1 MDGLAQ
7 KLAKEAGMMAAVS
20 TAQDANDLNGLDPS
34 EVVDLRFFLRP
45 EELDEA
51 TAIRKGTSSTTG
63 NKALRRLIYGMGAVF
78 AGFMPYLTGTNWAAW
93 RQRHPGTAIFWT
105 GMLILNVY
113 ALLEQPG
120 MKQLN
125 RLLNRLDVER
135 RICVSHRG
143 IDVTHGRV
151 RQQKTWTDFSFYQET
166 PTILL
171 LQTAGPLF
179 WTLPKRAIPAGR
191 EDQLQTLLKAKL
203 QRR

>member
-20 TAQDANDLNGLDPS
+20 TAQDANDLNGLDPR
-34 EVVDLRFFLRP
+34 EVVELRFFLRP

-51 TAIRKGTSSTTG
+51 TAIRKCISNTIG
-63 NKALRRLIYGMGAVF
+63 NKAPRRLIFGMGAVF
-78 AGFMPYLTGTNWAAW
+78 AGFMPYLIGTNWAAW
-93 RQRHPGTAIFWT
+93 WQRHPGTAIFWM

-113 ALLEQPG
+113 VLLEQPG

-125 RLLNRLDVER
+125 RFLNRLDVER

-143 IDVTHGRV
+143 IDIRHGRLR
-151 RQQKTWTDFSFYQET
+151 RQNPWTDFSFYQET

-171 LQTAGPLF
+171 LQTTGPSF